1 MPINSCRNTQVKL
14 HLGIKIN
21 LAESNQ
27 FETISVRL
35 SWDLPG
41 GLGGVSSW
49 KTEGHEINRRV
60 SKGF

>member
-1 MPINSCRNTQVKL
+1 MPINCCTNTHVKV

-27 FETISVRL
+27 FETIRVRL

-41 GLGGVSSW
+41 GLSGVSST
-49 KTEGHEINRRV
+49 KMEGH
-60 SKGF
+60 